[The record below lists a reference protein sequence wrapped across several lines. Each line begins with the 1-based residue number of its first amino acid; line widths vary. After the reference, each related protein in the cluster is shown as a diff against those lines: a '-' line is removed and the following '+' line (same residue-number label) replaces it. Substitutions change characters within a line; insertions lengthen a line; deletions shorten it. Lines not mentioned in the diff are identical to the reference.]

1 MTHKLMNQATRG
13 HTDQEPDYRHVRDAS
28 VRGAGAGAL
37 ALVAK
42 TLLRLGSIVLLA
54 RLLTPADFGLIAM
67 AGTVLSLFVF
77 VADLGLHMAS
87 VQRRQLSADELSTLF
102 WINVVGGV
110 LLASLTV
117 ASAPLLVLI
126 FDEPRVIGAAAAL
139 SLTLVAIGV
148 GTQHEAVLRRR
159 LSYSFLHVSG
169 IISQTLGLGVALVSA
184 LAGASYWALILQ
196 QIVAHV
202 SRVTLLWAK
211 THWRPRRP
219 GPFVDVLP
227 MLRYGSQLV
236 PAHLLAHTARSFGE
250 VLVGVSA
257 GAAELGQFRR
267 AHGMATLVEE
277 ARLPLKTI
285 VPASLSRLQD
295 RGREF
300 ARFYLHAISASSFAG
315 CAFVGWMAAEAPAA
329 VIIVLGDQ
337 WLAAIPLIRWLA
349 PAGLAVALGT
359 ATEWLLMPLGHMKRL
374 LALRA
379 VRLGVIVVGVLFGW
393 RWGVIGVAAGYSG
406 AACISVGLELFG
418 ATAGTTVEMRRLT
431 VAIVRPILA
440 AVGAGYLV
448 YNIQT
453 PVSIVPFL
461 LELLCYV
468 AVFATIHTM
477 LPGGWTVTRSLFRA
491 VRRTVRPRPD
501 TL

>member
-1 MTHKLMNQATRG
+1 MTDKPISQPSKGYSDH
-13 HTDQEPDYRHVRDAS
+13 EPDYHHVRDAS
-28 VRGAGAGAL
+28 VRGAGAGSFGSCCEDAI
-37 ALVAK
+37 ATGFYCTARP
-42 TLLRLGSIVLLA
+42 TAYSCGLRIGSH
-54 RLLTPADFGLIAM
+54 GW
-67 AGTVLSLFVF
+67 TVLSLFVI

-87 VQRRQLSADELSTLF
+87 VQRRQLSVDELSTLF

-110 LLASLTV
+110 MLASLTI

-139 SLTLVAIGV
+139 SLTLVAIGI

-169 IISQTLGLGVALVSA
+169 IASQTLALSVALVSA

-196 QIVAHV
+196 QVVAQV
-202 SRVTLLWAK
+202 SRVTMLWAK
-211 THWRPRRP
+211 TRWRPRRP
-219 GPFVDVLP
+219 GSFVDVLP
-227 MLRYGSQLV
+227 MLSYGSRLV

-250 VLVGVSA
+250 IIVGAGA

-267 AHGMATLVEE
+267 AHGMAALVEE
-277 ARLPLKTI
+277 TRLPLKPI

-300 ARFYLHAISASSFAG
+300 ARFYLHAISVSSFAG
-315 CAFVGWMAAEAPAA
+315 CGIVGWLAAEAPAA
-329 VIIVLGDQ
+329 VVIVLGDQ
-337 WLAAIPLIRWLA
+337 WLGAIPLIRWLA
-349 PAGLAVALGT
+349 PAGLALALGI
-359 ATEWLLMPLGHMKRL
+359 ATEWLLMPLGHMRRL

-379 VRLGVIVVGVLFGW
+379 ARLGIIVVGVLVGW

-406 AACISVGLELFG
+406 AACISVGLELVG
-418 ATAGTTVEMRRLT
+418 ATARTTVAVRRLT
-431 VAIVRPILA
+431 VAVVRPILA

-448 YNIQT
+448 YRIQS
-453 PVSIVPFL
+453 PVSIISLL

-468 AVFATIHTM
+468 VVYTTLHTA
-477 LPGGWTVTRSLFRA
+477 LPGGWAVTHSLLRA
-491 VRRTVRPRPD
+491 VRRTLGARTAR
-501 TL
+501 L